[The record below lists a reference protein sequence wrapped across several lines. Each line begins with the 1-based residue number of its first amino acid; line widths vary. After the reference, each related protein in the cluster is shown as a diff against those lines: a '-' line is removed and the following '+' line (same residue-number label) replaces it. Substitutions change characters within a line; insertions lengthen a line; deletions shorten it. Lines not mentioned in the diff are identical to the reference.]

1 MCPLQIAVSTAER
14 VVNLYSVYFTD
25 LLESLVDLP
34 DAAMSLA
41 YCPRP
46 QRNGNKTEALVMG
59 DKLG

>member
-1 MCPLQIAVSTAER
+1 MQIAVSTAER

-25 LLESLVDLP
+25 LLQSLVDLP
-34 DAAMSLA
+34 DAVMSLA

-46 QRNGNKTEALVMG
+46 QRNTTRTEALAMG